1 MGRTILSDALRILVL
16 AEYPGAVIAE
26 LDRRFPGLAVSIA
39 ESYDGLAEAARID
52 PHVAYTERFE
62 LKRFPRE
69 ALFCQPSLRFV
80 HASGAGIN
88 HLVPWDPAT
97 VDVCNA
103 AGVQDEAMAQFAIA
117 RLIAMTC
124 NFFQYHDQ
132 QKDRVWRML
141 DARRSTG
148 GTLTVVGLGR
158 IGRACARI
166 AGALGMTVHGVRAHP
181 EPCPD
186 VAMVVGPDAMSE
198 VLSLSDYV
206 IVVTPLTDATRGLI
220 DREALAA
227 IKPGVM
233 IHNMSRGGI
242 VDEAALMNALETGH
256 VRAASLDVFETEPLP
271 VDNPLWGME
280 NVHIT
285 PHNGLMMTWDDYISG
300 AMGVFLDNL
309 DRYMRGAPLVNV
321 IDPHRGY

>member
-1 MGRTILSDALRILVL
+1 
-16 AEYPGAVIAE
+16 
-26 LDRRFPGLAVSIA
+26 
-39 ESYDGLAEAARID
+39 
-52 PHVAYTERFE
+52 
-62 LKRFPRE
+62 
-69 ALFCQPSLRFV
+69 
-80 HASGAGIN
+80 
-88 HLVPWDPAT
+88 
-97 VDVCNA
+97 
-103 AGVQDEAMAQFAIA
+103 MAQFAIT

-132 QKDRVWRML
+132 QKGRVWRML

-148 GTLTVVGLGR
+148 GALTVVGLGR

-166 AGALGMTVHGVRAHP
+166 AGALGMTVHGVRARP
-181 EPCPD
+181 EPCPG
-186 VAMVVGPDAMSE
+186 VAKVVGPDAMSE

-220 DREALAA
+220 GRDALAA
-227 IKPGVM
+227 MKPGVM

-242 VDEAALMNALETGH
+242 VDEAALMDALETGH

-271 VDNPLWGME
+271 ADNPLWAME